1 VAERQFGQLFASAD
15 EERLGRNQE
24 RTCFQLGKLCKR
36 IIDLAIALGTQ
47 NVKLETKTAS
57 GRPRTVQSPAC
68 GILVNKRTE
77 RYARNCQ
84 NVLDWLDVLDW
95 LGATLAEQ
103 QCQQSAEHDAAKKQR
118 PIRGL

>member
-1 VAERQFGQLFASAD
+1 VNAAGIRWRSVNSAQLFASAD

-68 GILVNKRTE
+68 GILVNKKDR
-77 RYARNCQ
+77 A
-84 NVLDWLDVLDW
+84 
-95 LGATLAEQ
+95 
-103 QCQQSAEHDAAKKQR
+103 
-118 PIRGL
+118 IRS